1 MIPGM
6 TRILIALAALM
17 FVSAPA
23 SAAERRYAVEDFE
36 RLIVE
41 GPYIVRLRS
50 GRASSAVA
58 TGGQAALDRVAIDV
72 TGQTLRIRRN
82 VSAWG
87 GNPGTQDM
95 PLTIEL
101 TTRTLRSARLVG
113 SATLDIEGAE
123 GLRLDFSV
131 EGGGRLRVAN
141 VRADNLALGV
151 AGSGKL
157 EVTGTAEVL
166 QVGIHGTGDLD
177 AAGLRAENAR
187 LSTATT
193 GTVRVEVTRTA
204 TIDATGLGTVEILGS
219 GDCTVRG
226 PTADLVRCN
235 RPLDQR

>member
-1 MIPGM
+1 MLAGM
-6 TRILIALAALM
+6 TRSLLALAFLM
-17 FVSAPA
+17 LASAPA
-23 SAAERRYAVEDFE
+23 SAAERRYAIEDFE

-41 GPYIVRLRS
+41 GPYVVRLRS
-50 GRASSAVA
+50 GRGSSAVA
-58 TGGQAALDRVAIDV
+58 TGSQAALDRVAIDV
-72 TGQTLRIRRN
+72 TGQTLRIHRN

-87 GNPGTQDM
+87 GNPGSQAV
-95 PLTIEL
+95 PVTIEL

-113 SATLDIEGAE
+113 SATLDIDGAE

-131 EGGGRLRVAN
+131 EGGGRLRATN

-166 QVGIHGTGDLD
+166 QVGVHGSGDLD

-187 LSTATT
+187 MNVATT
-193 GTVRVEVTRTA
+193 GTVRVEVTRAA
-204 TIDATGLGTVEILGS
+204 TIEATGLGTVEILGS

>member
-1 MIPGM
+1 MLSGM
-6 TRILIALAALM
+6 TRILLALVGLILA
-17 FVSAPA
+17 SAPA
-23 SAAERRYAVEDFE
+23 TAAERRYAVEDFE

-41 GPYIVRLRS
+41 GPYIVRLRHA
-50 GRASSAVA
+50 RASSAVA
-58 TGGQAALDRVAIDV
+58 TGNQAALDRVTIDV

-87 GNPGTQDM
+87 GNPGTQSA
-95 PLTIEL
+95 PVTIEL

-131 EGGGRLRVAN
+131 EGGGRLRAAN

-151 AGSGKL
+151 AGSGTM

-166 QVGIHGTGDLD
+166 QAGVHGSGDLD

-187 LSTATT
+187 MNVATS
-193 GTVRVEVTRTA
+193 GTVRVEVTRAA
-204 TIDATGLGTVEILGS
+204 TIEATGLGSIEILGS